1 MSGRGRGRPRG
12 TRGGRGRGETRGRGH
27 GNGEAPSPAPAPRR
41 GRGRPPRRGVQN
53 IRGQHGGSVSEETE
67 SSASK
72 RPRID
77 DHDSEDDDSNC
88 FINNNNNPT
97 PGCSHWGQS
106 DRPLST
112 VSNDQRIG
120 DSDDSDPESDPDDDP
135 GDIDGDLA
143 ENELPDIEDV
153 PDESDEEYDIPV
165 RLRKDRLVK
174 DLFSAMEPN
183 NYNR

>member
-1 MSGRGRGRPRG
+1 M
-12 TRGGRGRGETRGRGH
+12 
-27 GNGEAPSPAPAPRR
+27 
-41 GRGRPPRRGVQN
+41 QN
-53 IRGQHGGSVSEETE
+53 IRGQHGGSVNEESE
-67 SSASK
+67 SSASASK

-77 DHDSEDDDSNC
+77 DHDSEDDESN
-88 FINNNNNPT
+88 FHQEPAGNSFTNNNNNPT

-106 DRPLST
+106 DRPVYT

-120 DSDDSDPESDPDDDP
+120 DSDDSGPESDPDDDP

-174 DLFSAMEPN
+174 DLSSAMEPN